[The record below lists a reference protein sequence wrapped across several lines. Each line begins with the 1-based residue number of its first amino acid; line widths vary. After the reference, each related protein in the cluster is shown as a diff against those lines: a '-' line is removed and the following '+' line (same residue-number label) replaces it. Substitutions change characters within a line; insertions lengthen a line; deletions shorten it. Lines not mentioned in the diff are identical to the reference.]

1 MKIGKSMRYPIEY
14 FKDGDYV
21 EFYPDIKVDIEP
33 THTMM
38 VDNDTLP
45 KFLKEMEEHFNYF
58 HFFQTSGNFT
68 IFGLSK

>member
-1 MKIGKSMRYPIEY
+1 MKIGQSMRYPIEY

-21 EFYPDIKVDIEP
+21 EFYPGFNVDIEP
-33 THTMM
+33 TYTMM

-45 KFLKEMEEHFNYF
+45 AFLEQMSKTYTYF
-58 HFFQTSGNFT
+58 HFFQTFGNFT